1 MNVIRRGLVALALSL
16 ALLAR
21 RPRVALADAARAA
34 GPTPEQVRQ
43 LLGLLADPA
52 VRDWIAR
59 GATAP
64 PAADSSSPPAQQPVT
79 LGQYLRERL
88 VANRAHLIGLATAV
102 PDLPDEL
109 AHAWLILS
117 LEFEEQ
123 GLLSVLLLIAAFAA
137 LGFGAQSL
145 FWRVTR
151 SWRRKVIAAPLDTVR
166 ERLSIVFQ
174 RLLYGVLNVA
184 AFALGS
190 VGAFLVFSW
199 PPLLQEVVL
208 AGLLVLLV
216 IMTAHTLGRFALAPG
231 APRFRVLPMPQAS
244 ADHWFFWFRMIAGF
258 AALELA
264 ILDLLHTLGV
274 SEPVRDLLVLAYGC
288 GGLTLGLVALF
299 RRPPH
304 RERLAGGRGPTPPLP
319 PLPLP
324 PPLGRTPRRPPPVL

>member
-1 MNVIRRGLVALALSL
+1 MRL
-16 ALLAR
+16 
-21 RPRVALADAARAA
+21 
-34 GPTPEQVRQ
+34 
-43 LLGLLADPA
+43 
-52 VRDWIAR
+52 
-59 GATAP
+59 GATR
-64 PAADSSSPPAQQPVT
+64 S
-79 LGQYLRERL
+79 
-88 VANRAHLIGLATAV
+88 HLIGLATAV

-151 SWRRKVIAAPLDTVR
+151 GWRRKVIAAPLDTVG

-184 AFALGS
+184 AFGLGS

-199 PPLLQEVVL
+199 PPLLQEIVL

-231 APRFRVLPMPQAS
+231 GPRFRVLPMPQAP
-244 ADHWFFWFRMIAGF
+244 ADHWFFWFRMIAGY
-258 AALELA
+258 AALEFA

-274 SEPVRDLLVLAYGC
+274 SEPVRDLLVLA
-288 GGLTLGLVALF
+288 
-299 RRPPH
+299 
-304 RERLAGGRGPTPPLP
+304 
-319 PLPLP
+319 
-324 PPLGRTPRRPPPVL
+324 